1 MGGHLDVDSSPVSLV
16 VGWHVGGGV
25 AVSDTAYLGFSCV
38 DRSLQLV
45 DPASGFG
52 EALVGDSAAAVNGG
66 DEAVGDSARGVCEGT
81 VLHAE
86 EGRS

>member
-1 MGGHLDVDSSPVSLV
+1 MGGDLDVDSSSISLV
-16 VGWHVGGGV
+16 VGRHVGGGV

-66 DEAVGDSARGVCEGT
+66 NEAMGNGARGICEGT